1 MPRDRP
7 EDQDASETI
16 TSTIHHGRPMH
27 GEHGSSDATKRG
39 RKRKPCILD
48 DGRPRCCS
56 GRKRLKKSKSVENL
70 RKSKRA
76 SVVAKR
82 NPGNAP
88 ISQSDTS
95 RTRTRNDSPT
105 KRPKTSTPSNPP
117 PAKLSFPPPELSP
130 AIKSEITSTSTQST
144 HKTRKLEPPKITV
157 HVDATRYSYA
167 ALLDLYSSE
176 EAKRTLRQRQLN
188 DRLVYP
194 GNVSDVENWSPNRD
208 AASRVQFEQYRTI
221 QDRADVHSAAMAALT
236 PAPNNRKEPSLSNV
250 ALQHLRNMR

>member
-16 TSTIHHGRPMH
+16 TSTIDHGRPMH
-27 GEHGSSDATKRG
+27 GERGSSDATKRG

-82 NPGNAP
+82 NP
-88 ISQSDTS
+88 
-95 RTRTRNDSPT
+95 PT

-250 ALQHLRNMR
+250 ALQNLRNMR